1 MAFVKEKREIY
12 LNNGIN
18 HIEYTNVTSN
28 IDPTSVLLEDPTNN
42 KTTVL
47 EQQYEYDL
55 VSSSNLLDKYME
67 KRINAT
73 DSNGKNYTGKLL
85 SHEQNKVILKR
96 DDGSIVSLNDI
107 KVEFPDSFGL
117 HTKPT
122 LVWQI
127 YSPTSGKQDLIIS
140 YLTRGLSW
148 SANYILQTNANSTKA
163 DIRSWVNI
171 NNKAGI
177 SFNDAKLKLMAG
189 DIHGVYGSGSVYR
202 HRDMVPVKSFT
213 SAKGISET
221 PLFEYHLY
229 TLEKPVTLIN
239 NQAKQISLLSVDS
252 IPVQKE
258 LIFDSSKDDKVQ
270 IVLKIDNSKADG
282 LGIPLPSGTVK
293 VYQHD
298 SEEQLQFIGEDQ
310 IDHTPIGKKIKVT
323 VGNAFDIIGERTLT
337 DFEQVNNN
345 ISRTSYQIV
354 LNNNKSGAQN
364 VTVVEHFYGN
374 WKIIKNFDKYEKID
388 AFTVEFR
395 VSVPANGTKTIFYT
409 VKNNVGAPVETIG
422 KTVIENSTI
431 ENTTTE
437 NLIIG
442 STKAE
447 N

>member
-1 MAFVKEKREIY
+1 M
-12 LNNGIN
+12 
-18 HIEYTNVTSN
+18 
-28 IDPTSVLLEDPTNN
+28 
-42 KTTVL
+42 
-47 EQQYEYDL
+47 
-55 VSSSNLLDKYME
+55 
-67 KRINAT
+67 
-73 DSNGKNYTGKLL
+73 
-85 SHEQNKVILKR
+85 
-96 DDGSIVSLNDI
+96 
-107 KVEFPDSFGL
+107 EFPDAFGL

-148 SANYILQTNANSTKA
+148 SANYILQTNANSTKT

-189 DIHGVYGSGSVYR
+189 DIHGVYGSRSVYR
-202 HRDMVPVKSFT
+202 HRDMVPVGSFT

-252 IPVQKE
+252 VPVQKE
-258 LIFDSSKDDKVQ
+258 LIFDSSKDGKVQ
-270 IVLKIDNSKADG
+270 IVLKIDNSKAND

-298 SEEQLQFIGEDQ
+298 SEGQLQFIGEDQ

-323 VGNAFDIIGERTLT
+323 VGNAFDIIGERALT

-345 ISRTSYQIV
+345 VNKTSYQIV

-364 VTVVEHFYGN
+364 VTVVEHFYGD
-374 WKIIKNFDKYEKID
+374 WKIIKNFDKYKKID

-395 VSVPANGTKTIFYT
+395 VSVPANGTKTSSYT
-409 VKNNVGAPVETIG
+409 VENNVGAPLKLSEIQ
-422 KTVIENSTI
+422 
-431 ENTTTE
+431 
-437 NLIIG
+437 
-442 STKAE
+442 
-447 N
+447 